1 MPVAPSES
9 QPWKRWS
16 LHHCILRR
24 VLRKVNTA
32 RAEWHKS
39 TISTADYMRKCSLNW
54 LLWAIGSDQFESM
67 STNLTMQQQAQ
78 AAGCSWLCHT
88 LLTAWQWVQVSAQY
102 ILSPPPL
109 GLRGNVPY
117 PAVPPCAW
125 DTTGFFLKLRKDGE
139 APDIRYRTLVF
150 LSSGDEEKGLK
161 WSLKKLRSEACHQTY
176 LLTNWKTTTWDT
188 KQFLRNWHYL
198 K

>member
-16 LHHCILRR
+16 LHHCVLRR

-39 TISTADYMRKCSLNW
+39 TISTADYMRKSSLNW

-88 LLTAWQWVQVSAQY
+88 LLAAWQWVQVSAQY

-125 DTTGFFLKLRKDGE
+125 DTTWNSERMEKLLTSG
-139 APDIRYRTLVF
+139 TVH
-150 LSSGDEEKGLK
+150 LSSLALGM
-161 WSLKKLRSEACHQTY
+161 KKKAWSEA
-176 LLTNWKTTTWDT
+176 
-188 KQFLRNWHYL
+188 
-198 K
+198 